1 MITCYTNDKVC
12 KLSFLVP
19 FCTFLL
25 LTRMMMSMNINVG
38 HDNVVYMTPWVDMSS
53 LVFVWTPWSLHT
65 LFLIL
70 FPVFLMNLSF
80 AGSGFMGVYH
90 LGVASC
96 IKTYAPHILENK
108 VPWRDTWH
116 VSRGHYITRVQI
128 SGASAGA
135 GVAVALV
142 LGVPLG
148 DMASDTLAGETSRMF
163 VDSSTSYNM
172 AINRWIFP
180 SSVLWDRKECSV

>member
-65 LFLIL
+65 LFLIYYIYL

-108 VPWRDTWH
+108 VQWRGTWH
-116 VSRGHYITRVQI
+116 VATHNTCPDIRRLCRG
-128 SGASAGA
+128 GGGGGPGA
-135 GVAVALV
+135 GRA
-142 LGVPLG
+142 
-148 DMASDTLAGETSRMF
+148 AGGHGQRHPR
-163 VDSSTSYNM
+163 
-172 AINRWIFP
+172 RWNFAN
-180 SSVLWDRKECSV
+180 VRW